1 MKKLHKTDS
10 FCAIRTVILYRLVQP
25 LGYTIKTWESARRKK
40 VEKEN
45 LGTDRRETLWDTK
58 IGEESWLI
66 SENKRMVSELLFSG

>member
-1 MKKLHKTDS
+1 M
-10 FCAIRTVILYRLVQP
+10 
-25 LGYTIKTWESARRKK
+25 GYTIKTWETARRKK